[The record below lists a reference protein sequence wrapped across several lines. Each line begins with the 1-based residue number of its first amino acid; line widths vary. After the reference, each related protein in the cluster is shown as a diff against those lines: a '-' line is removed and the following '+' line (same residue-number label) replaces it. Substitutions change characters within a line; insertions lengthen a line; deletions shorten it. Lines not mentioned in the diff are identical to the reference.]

1 MCDDIEGKA
10 RFLKEWAQLEEMVV
24 LIDVPGPTAL
34 ILLLMIEK
42 ALKLPHPE
50 GPDADRLRAVLARL
64 KTMLNVVP
72 AVMDLIR
79 KETDMT

>member
-1 MCDDIEGKA
+1 
-10 RFLKEWAQLEEMVV
+10 
-24 LIDVPGPTAL
+24 
-34 ILLLMIEK
+34 MIEK